1 MKHVIKETFVE
12 FVHVI
17 DISLDQLCF
26 VTHFKGKD
34 PVMDSNGFQSTVDH
48 LVHFPS
54 DTLRHMF
61 DVLPWRGVSKN
72 LHGFFSKHVEIF
84 FLVMHPPGG
93 SLRTVQSG
101 MNWSGSLKMHMKP
114 EQVIEWVRYTAI
126 KPMVQTSYIN
136 LWPGWKRSS
145 TCMERS
151 SKNFHQGAMSVVWR
165 ASLLRLAATWP
176 SPWAWCS
183 ANEISSCASKLPMIL
198 IYFNTYIN
206 LILCVATVDCHAQMS
221 WVLNMLVASCNP
233 HVLTNILCN
242 VFCEYHY
249 RMWSNDMR
257 VNSGLR
263 EVSNG
268 YDIYIYP

>member
-1 MKHVIKETFVE
+1 
-12 FVHVI
+12 
-17 DISLDQLCF
+17 
-26 VTHFKGKD
+26 
-34 PVMDSNGFQSTVDH
+34 
-48 LVHFPS
+48 
-54 DTLRHMF
+54 
-61 DVLPWRGVSKN
+61 
-72 LHGFFSKHVEIF
+72 
-84 FLVMHPPGG
+84 
-93 SLRTVQSG
+93 
-101 MNWSGSLKMHMKP
+101 
-114 EQVIEWVRYTAI
+114 
-126 KPMVQTSYIN
+126 MVQTSYIN
-136 LWPGWKRSS
+136 LWPGWKTSS
-145 TCMERS
+145 SCMERS

-198 IYFNTYIN
+198 IYFDCTYKY
-206 LILCVATVDCHAQMS
+206 CVWQRRIAMRPCCS

-242 VFCEYHY
+242 VFCEYHC

-268 YDIYIYP
+268 YDIYTYIYTYIYIYVHGPRPHQDPPILLFNGI